1 MKTAQKMTAIALGLA
16 LAGLGSVVPASAGG
30 SVTVMATPQEERDA
44 IDAAALEARNAAL
57 AAADSKAKGY
67 IDMSQRLLSTTSSAA
82 KKAEETYQASKT
94 LANFRT
100 LAQAR
105 SNYSQAKVVAAAI
118 RVAADKQKAVE
129 KKSANLIYPVTM
141 RPANLW
147 FAYKSNKLETNPCVV
162 TYMGHLEAL
171 TAEQIDTL
179 ETTPMESGYQW
190 EAAVS
195 ALRTGLVGPFATAV
209 RAEVEREKA
218 RLAYAKNRTA
228 YNLSQLNLRKSEYAQ
243 AVYDRDT
250 AATRLRSAFAS
261 VQANLPVTSEAALT
275 GAQTT
280 YDTAIKPYKD
290 AFLVCLDPT
299 LKPPA

>member
-1 MKTAQKMTAIALGLA
+1 MKTAQKMTAIAMGFA
-16 LAGLGSVVPASAGG
+16 LVGLGSVVPASAG
-30 SVTVMATPQEERDA
+30 SPVTVMSTPQEERDA
-44 IDAAALEARNAAL
+44 AEAVALETRNSAL
-57 AAADSKAKGY
+57 AAADNKAKGY
-67 IDMSQRLLSTTSSAA
+67 VDMSQRLLSTTSSAVS
-82 KKAEETYQASKT
+82 KAETTYLASKT
-94 LANFRT
+94 LTNFRT

-105 SNYSQAKVVAAAI
+105 SNYTQAKAVAAAI

-141 RPANLW
+141 RPVNLW
-147 FAYKSNKLETNPCVV
+147 FAYKSNKSDTNPCVV

-195 ALRTGLVGPFATAV
+195 ALRTGLVSPYATAV

-218 RLAYAKNRTA
+218 RLAYAKSRTA
-228 YNLSQLNLRKSEYAQ
+228 YNLSQLNLRKAQYAQ
-243 AVYDRDT
+243 AVYDRDI
-250 AATRLRSAFAS
+250 AVTRLKSAFAT
-261 VQANLPVTSEAALT
+261 VQANLPVTSDTALT

-290 AFLVCLDPT
+290 ALLVCLDPT